1 MLERMKRL
9 LENEGVWLGLA
20 ILAILVLGLVLAL
33 TWTPA

>member
-1 MLERMKRL
+1 MLERLKIL

-20 ILAILVLGLVLAL
+20 ILSILILGVVLAL

>member
-1 MLERMKRL
+1 VDRLKRL

-20 ILAILVLGLVLAL
+20 ILSILVLGLVLAL